1 MSAYCME
8 NHRRTYRIL
17 IAVLILFW
25 IVGAGCYTKNIEEAF
40 NGEFSA
46 KKSNRVISEYCQSC
60 HIHRDF
66 TPKAHVEAKVLEY
79 KRKVF
84 RFAEECRVCHYL
96 EKQFALND
104 FTRKTRLPKDANRG
118 KYREFERETLKSQ
131 KRKKIKK
138 DRS

>member
-1 MSAYCME
+1 M
-8 NHRRTYRIL
+8 
-17 IAVLILFW
+17 AVLLLVW

-40 NGEFSA
+40 DGDFSA
-46 KKSNRVISEYCQSC
+46 RKNNRVIIEYCQSC

-84 RFAEECRVCHYL
+84 RFAKECRVCHYL

-118 KYREFERETLKSQ
+118 KFRKFERETLKSQ
-131 KRKKIKK
+131 KGKKIKRNK
-138 DRS
+138 S